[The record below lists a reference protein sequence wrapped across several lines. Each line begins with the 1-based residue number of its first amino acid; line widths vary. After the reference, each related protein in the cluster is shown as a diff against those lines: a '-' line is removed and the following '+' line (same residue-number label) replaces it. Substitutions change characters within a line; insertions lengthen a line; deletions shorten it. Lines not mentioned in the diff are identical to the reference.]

1 MLPGWEPLAEVAR
14 RAAERDKT
22 TPRTQRNR
30 ILAVNHALG
39 GNLVRSFQPSGPTR
53 KWWVHVVGL
62 EEALRTNPEVR
73 TAEIDWLASRVEKLE
88 QTSAVFKKSIR
99 QLKKQQLTFADWM
112 AQRKPTEIVGSE
124 TQCPNRRP

>member
-1 MLPGWEPLAEVAR
+1 MLPGWEPLADVAR

-22 TPRTQRNR
+22 TTRTQRNR

-39 GNLVRSFQPSGPTR
+39 GNLVRSFQRSGPTR
-53 KWWVHVVGL
+53 KWWVCVVAL
-62 EEALRTNPEVR
+62 EEALRTDPEVR
-73 TAEIDWLASRVEKLE
+73 TAEVDWLASRVEKLE

-112 AQRKPTEIVGSE
+112 TQRKTPETVGSQ
-124 TQCPNRRP
+124 TQHPNERP